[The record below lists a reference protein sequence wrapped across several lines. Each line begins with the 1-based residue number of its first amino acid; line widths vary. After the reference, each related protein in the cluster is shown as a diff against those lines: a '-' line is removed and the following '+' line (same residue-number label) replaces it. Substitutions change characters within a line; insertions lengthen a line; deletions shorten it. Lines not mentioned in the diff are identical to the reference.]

1 MDEHVHRAAKVANR
15 EDLAD
20 RVEYL
25 PLLTN
30 DH

>member
-1 MDEHVHRAAKVANR
+1 MSIGSCVRELELIAKLANP

-25 PLLTN
+25 PL
-30 DH
+30 